1 MTMPNVNHEL
11 IPITKKG
18 EQEQWVDART
28 LHQFLEVGRDFSN
41 WIKDYI
47 TDFGFVEGRD
57 FTPILAKSTGGRQ
70 AIEYSITLDMAKHLA
85 MLQRNEKGMQAR
97 QYFIQAEK
105 ELQRVRLALLQ
116 GYDEAETLLQSC
128 DVIEQQGCQWYI
140 ATQIR
145 RLSGKTNVKTEL
157 MRKKSTQYPE
167 LFMRHLHKGTLV
179 WLVRKDAVHHI
190 LSVKP
195 NQLLATA
202 MVKLLNTGGVQ

>member
-1 MTMPNVNHEL
+1 MPNVNHEL

>member
-1 MTMPNVNHEL
+1 MPNVNHEL

-116 GYDEAETLLQSC
+116 GYDEAEALLQSC

>member
-1 MTMPNVNHEL
+1 MPNVNHEL

-145 RLSGKTNVKTEL
+145 RLSGKTNVKTEV